1 MAFSE
6 KFIEIIFVGWKGKV
20 SEESKCEFGVAAA
33 ADFARQQ
40 LNLIA
45 AACARAALRIIEK
58 PLQIVRQ
65 TRKSPANIFVYPILL
80 STYDNTH

>member
-1 MAFSE
+1 VAFSE
-6 KFIEIIFVGWKGKV
+6 KFIKIIFVGWKGKV

-45 AACARAALRIIEK
+45 AACARAALRII
-58 PLQIVRQ
+58 
-65 TRKSPANIFVYPILL
+65 
-80 STYDNTH
+80 